1 MPFGNL
7 ITLMRKSAPKHVG
20 SANKTMADQLGVGS
34 EVMELKL
41 GQSFTSNSS
50 SSFHTLRYDF
60 KPASVDM
67 TKMATVA
74 VGENHQVTVTVPH
87 MDGAGTPQTIFKGSH
102 RPYKKE
108 CVLIFDRKTGEVTL
122 EKLTHN
128 VQVKKTRSEPKH
140 SKQAPFP
147 QHQGDIKPP
156 ASKQPARSG
165 SGSQKKSSG
174 SSHPKNHRE
183 AQAQQ
188 MASSLSTV
196 VPRHSPLHASP
207 SYPQKKSPQMPV
219 AGSMP
224 VIGELTT
231 IKTEASPTSDERT
244 LGYVQGQQSSDIY
257 LSESSSDSSDDSDA
271 EHHQKAADCS
281 PSYKNGTTNAVKCRY
296 SPGAELLNED
306 LQLSES
312 GSDD

>member
-1 MPFGNL
+1 
-7 ITLMRKSAPKHVG
+7 MRKSVPKHVG
-20 SANKTMADQLGVGS
+20 SASRTMADQLGVGS
-34 EVMELKL
+34 GVMELKL
-41 GQSFTSNSS
+41 GQSFTSKNSA
-50 SSFHTLRYDF
+50 SFHTLRYDF

-67 TKMATVA
+67 TKKATVA

-128 VQVKKTRSEPKH
+128 MQVKKTRSEPKH
-140 SKQAPFP
+140 NKQVPFP
-147 QHQGDIKPP
+147 QHQEDIKPP
-156 ASKQPARSG
+156 ASKQPTRSG
-165 SGSQKKSSG
+165 SGNQKKTSASSR
-174 SSHPKNHRE
+174 PKNHRG

-207 SYPQKKSPQMPV
+207 SYPQKKSPHMPV
-219 AGSMP
+219 AASLP
-224 VIGELTT
+224 VIGELTA
-231 IKTEASPTSDERT
+231 IKTAASPTSDTERS
-244 LGYVQGQQSSDIY
+244 LSYGQGQQSSDIY
-257 LSESSSDSSDDSDA
+257 LSESSSDSSDESGA
-271 EHHQKAADCS
+271 EGHQKATECS
-281 PSYKNGTTNAVKCRY
+281 PSYNNGRANAVKCRY
-296 SPGAELLNED
+296 SPGAQLLNED